1 MVNELKDSTSFGFN
15 GQFFEQVYG
24 TAMGSPISPIVADFA
39 MTDLEDNCLNKL
51 SFKPIFY
58 KRYVDDII
66 TEIPSK
72 DVDLMLHCFNSY
84 HPRLQFT
91 FETEL
96 NKTINFLGIKIIRK
110 SKGLVFD
117 SYIKPTSSERFI
129 DFNSSHPKCQKV
141 DIICHLVD
149 KAVNSRIKNFM
160 IKIWR

>member
-1 MVNELKDSTSFGFN
+1 
-15 GQFFEQVYG
+15 
-24 TAMGSPISPIVADFA
+24 MGSPISPIVADFV

-66 TEIPSK
+66 TGIPST
-72 DVDLMLHCFNSY
+72 DVDTMLHCFNSY

-96 NKTINFLGIKIIRK
+96 DKTINFLDIKIIRK

-117 SYIKPTSSERFI
+117 WYIKPKSSGRFI
-129 DFNSSHPKCQKV
+129 DFNSSHPKCHKV
-141 DIICHLVD
+141 GLICHLVD
-149 KAVNSRIKNFM
+149 KAVKLSDKEFHDQNLEIVKKILYNNNFPKNFVLGH
-160 IKIWR
+160 IK